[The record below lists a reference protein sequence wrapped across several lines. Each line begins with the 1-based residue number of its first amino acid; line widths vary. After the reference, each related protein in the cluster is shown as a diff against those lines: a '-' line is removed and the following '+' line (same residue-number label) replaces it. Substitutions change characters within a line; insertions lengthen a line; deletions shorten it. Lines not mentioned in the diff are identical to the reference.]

1 MDILQLI
8 SAGQDI
14 TIKAC
19 DGQRTIAKA
28 KELFTGFLDADFENW
43 NLDKPGK
50 ATPATK
56 AKVYELRQ
64 DATFK
69 QMFESLNPDLDKLCL
84 TQAQIIAFIE
94 DCRDWLRTK
103 GYGTFFLFKENEE
116 YFVATVHF
124 RSSGGLR
131 VLVDKLR
138 ARHSWTADGRHR
150 LVLVV

>member
-19 DGQRTIAKA
+19 DGQRTIAQA

-64 DATFK
+64 DAKFK

-84 TQAQIIAFIE
+84 TQAQIIAFVE
-94 DCRDWLRTK
+94 DHQDWLRTD

-116 YFVATVHF
+116 YFVAEVYF
-124 RSSGGLR
+124 SSSDALEVRVRSLEDDVVWNAGSR
-131 VLVDKLR
+131 R
-138 ARHSWTADGRHR
+138 R
-150 LVLVV
+150 LVAW